1 MQRVLDL
8 TRRVHWV
15 FYGFLA
21 LGVHVLGRVRVLG
34 LVRVVVR
41 GLALAVLG
49 LAIGLGLGEL
59 ALVVHGLGLALVVR
73 GPGLA
78 LVTRG
83 RTTGSPYLWLGRVR
97 VVVLGPLT
105 VEGGGDVDLRAHE
118 N

>member
-1 MQRVLDL
+1 MVRGLAHGV
-8 TRRVHWV
+8 T
-15 FYGFLA
+15 LA
-21 LGVHVLGRVRVLG
+21 LLGELA
-34 LVRVVVR
+34 LVVR

-78 LVTRG
+78 LLTRG
-83 RTTGSPYLWLGRVR
+83 RTAGSPYLWLGRVR

-105 VEGGGDVDLRAHE
+105 VEGGGVVDLRGHE